1 MVWQRPPYVLL
12 RAWEAGVAQECQLVM
27 HVVNDPAA
35 TEHPLV
41 SSYDQSWHAA
51 FILVA
56 HVLHNKSC

>member
-1 MVWQRPPYVLL
+1 MLL

-41 SSYDQSWHAA
+41 SSCDQSWHAA